1 MAHWLRLLAQAGL
14 VPSWLDGS
22 YVALLAR
29 MRRALPRWLQCFP
42 FLALNSLYVS
52 RHWFAGGALRTLDH
66 VDSNVVTAQNLY
78 SFLDVYYKL
87 KEIDR

>member
-1 MAHWLRLLAQAGL
+1 MVHWLRSLAQAGL

-29 MRRALPRWLQCFP
+29 MRHALPRWWQCFP

-66 VDSNVVTAQNLY
+66 VDSNVATAQKGYQRL
-78 SFLDVYYKL
+78 LG
-87 KEIDR
+87 